1 MNTLDNLQGTS
12 YGQMLFI
19 VIGII
24 PVLLCVPCWA
34 VGKFIYEP
42 MLKQSLRDQ
51 KEWDVYLEDNKM
63 VIPYAEKYPLKDL
76 SGCDVKIYNII
87 IDETPNGNVAMKYNK
102 EESGFEYWADRS
114 INYNELETVAR
125 KYVNSFGCTELY
137 IDRKKHLNDKMNKL
151 TQQIA
156 KNFTEK
162 NCIEK
167 TTRIDDVV
175 HEDVFVKLK
184 GYNQKIKQDER
195 EKMLI
200 TRDDY
205 VCDVANKYIRMGKF
219 DENAI
224 KTPVKTTED
233 VITWDTWNY
242 TKND

>member
-1 MNTLDNLQGTS
+1 MNSQETS

-19 VIGII
+19 VMGFI
-24 PVLLCVPCWA
+24 PVLLCVPCWL

-42 MLKQSLRDQ
+42 MLKQSLQDQ
-51 KEWDVYLEDNKM
+51 KEWNVYLEDNKR
-63 VIPYAEKYPLKDL
+63 VIPYDEKYPLKDL
-76 SGCDVKIYNII
+76 SGCDIKIQNII

-102 EESGFEYWADRS
+102 EESGFEYWADRA
-114 INYNELETVAR
+114 INYDQLETVAR
-125 KYVNSFGCTELY
+125 KYVNTFGCTELY
-137 IDRKKHLNDKMNKL
+137 IDRKKLRNDKIIKL
-151 TQQIA
+151 TQQIQ

-162 NCIEK
+162 KNIEK
-167 TTRIDDVV
+167 TTRIDDVE

-184 GYNQKIKQDER
+184 GYNQKIKKDER

-205 VCDVANKYIRMGKF
+205 VCDVANKYIKKGKF

-224 KTPVKTTED
+224 KSPVRTTEEA
-233 VITWDTWNY
+233 ITWDTWNS